1 MKASLARCRSH
12 PDELERTENMKLIR
26 SGTAKSAS
34 FICIALLA
42 LLVGCKGPTKLKHF
56 PVSGEVMA
64 KSVSSQEITLRHGD
78 VPGFMAAMTM
88 DYSLPNAAVLDELQP
103 GDRIAAQIAMW
114 SSRQRWPA
122 KEPPARNPPHEL
134 ATGEAI
140 PDVPLGVYVR

>member
-103 GDRIAAQIAMW
+103 GDRIAAQIAVD
-114 SSRQRWPA
+114 PA
-122 KEPPARNPPHEL
+122 DESHFWLEDVVITAEVARKRAARPEPSP
-134 ATGEAI
+134 
-140 PDVPLGVYVR
+140 